1 MVSNKNKNKTPK
13 KLQNKNTKNKNMNKN
28 MNKNKNKNNNK
39 NENENMNKNEN
50 INKNKKTI
58 KRSRKVVQSPHSTI
72 IIGKIYSNGCIH
84 CIHLK
89 PIWDEMEKEL
99 SKQHSHFMFKKIE
112 QTNEELETAEIN
124 NTYLQNAP
132 NKLELQGGYPTIFKI
147 VNGKVFYYNGDR
159 SVPGL
164 MEWSMKKGQ

>member
-13 KLQNKNTKNKNMNKN
+13 QKLQNKNTKNKNKNKNENKN
-28 MNKNKNKNNNK
+28 MNN
-39 NENENMNKNEN
+39 
-50 INKNKKTI
+50 NKKTI

-84 CIHLK
+84 CIHLE

-112 QTNEELETAEIN
+112 QTNEEFEVSDSREIEN
-124 NTYLQNAP
+124 
-132 NKLELQGGYPTIFKI
+132 
-147 VNGKVFYYNGDR
+147 
-159 SVPGL
+159 
-164 MEWSMKKGQ
+164 